1 MLAVSLKRLSTN
13 KQVYGFGVQTKEIND
28 FCNNN
33 GITIVKDYEVRES
46 GGNDNSDVLWEA
58 VDLCKKLKAKLIV
71 SRACRLTRS
80 MSCLQKIL
88 SSGVDVVVVQFGLN
102 ASHLLLN
109 LMTSINSYEKDT
121 ISLRI
126 KAALAE
132 RKRRQLIDPTL
143 TPIGNPN
150 IAEARL
156 KANQACRAKGQ
167 ATKERFIGLI
177 IAYRLQGLSAN
188 AIAKE
193 FNKVGLKA
201 PRGGKWRHS
210 SIRALENR

>member
-1 MLAVSLKRLSTN
+1 MLAVSLQRLSTN

-33 GITIVKDYEVRES
+33 GITIVKTYQVRES
-46 GGNDNSDVLWEA
+46 GGNDSSKVLWEA

-80 MSCLQKIL
+80 MYCLQKVL
-88 SSGVDVVVVQFGLN
+88 NSGVDVVVVQFGLN

-156 KANQACRAKGQ
+156 KANQSNRAKGQ

-177 IAYRLQGLSAN
+177 RAYRLQGLSAN

-193 FNKVGLKA
+193 FNKVGLKT
-201 PRGGKWRHS
+201 PRGGKWWGA
-210 SIRALENR
+210 SIRALEKR